1 MHDVAF
7 NERATS
13 STYLPCQVEE
23 EEYLPRSES
32 SPLHANAD
40 VEGVLEVGE
49 NLVPHSF
56 KLGCSD
62 MK

>member
-23 EEYLPRSES
+23 EEYLPQSES

-49 NLVPHSF
+49 NLVPHS
-56 KLGCSD
+56 
-62 MK
+62 